1 MVLKCFFVFLP
12 YKPKHCLFLPNKNRK
27 KIIAEISHYLLWRN
41 NRPGMANL
49 RLEPHRALCPC
60 SCCSSYANTAF
71 IRVEVATICT
81 NCSPWKSGCDL
92 THALRGSV
100 LCGLCKHTYTR
111 ERIYATHVFLTVL
124 RGSVLCGLCKHIYMQ
139 AHLRDTRVS
148 YCVAWKGAL
157 WFVQERHTQATTF
170 TRLCKFLSLSF
181 WCVIFTVQ

>member
-100 LCGLCKHTYTR
+100 LCGLCKH
-111 ERIYATHVFLTVL
+111 
-124 RGSVLCGLCKHIYMQ
+124 IYMQ